1 MSTPEQLVNQIRT
14 ATDYQINKQILREK
28 VQIDL
33 HFAYNGGLFKATP
46 ELISFLNSY
55 DPCELF
61 IEDTYQNPI
70 RVHRSELLSLA
81 KQHYQLAMN
90 AWHVEHEKLKSI
102 RKI

>member
-1 MSTPEQLVNQIRT
+1 MTTPEQLVNQIRT

-28 VQIDL
+28 VQTDL

-46 ELISFLNSY
+46 ELISFISAWNTDTLY
-55 DPCELF
+55 L
-61 IEDTYQNPI
+61 EDTYQNPI
-70 RVHRSELLSLA
+70 EVKRNELISLCMN
-81 KQHYQLAMN
+81 HYQMVMN